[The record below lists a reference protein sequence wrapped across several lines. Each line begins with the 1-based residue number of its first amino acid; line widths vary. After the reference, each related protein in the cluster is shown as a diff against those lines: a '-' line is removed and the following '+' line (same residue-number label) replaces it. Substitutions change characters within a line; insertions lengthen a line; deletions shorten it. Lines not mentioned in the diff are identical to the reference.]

1 MKKTILFISLITS
14 TILASAQNNVRNLA
28 NFNALK
34 VSSAFTIELIK
45 GSTNQVEIIGV
56 PDEYLSNLATEIN
69 DNQLSV
75 YAKGKIKA
83 ESTMKIKLTFVA
95 LEKINVSGASNISNQ
110 GVLTLND
117 FNIKTSGAS
126 NIDLNLKAQKV
137 TLLSSGASDVKLN
150 GATPEFII
158 EISGASELKTET
170 FEAEK
175 VVVNA
180 SGASDLKVLA
190 VKEISGSVSGAS
202 DLKIFGNPAINN
214 IKESGASD
222 VRIGNNI
229 TGDNLKIDVGSS
241 KILIEGDD
249 VTITGVANSDVKVT
263 NDTTKIKLGRTYV
276 LVINDSISINR
287 TPKKRRK
294 HWAGIDLGI
303 NGFVNSSG
311 SFNLNHDPSLS
322 LTDPKK
328 VTQFMELDYAKS
340 WVFSL
345 NFYEHYFKIYQHHFG
360 FVTGLG
366 LEYNN
371 YELKHNVRLIE
382 DGGSYVSNNVNAFNE
397 NYTWGI
403 VDTNI
408 NYSKNR
414 FKTFYIN
421 APLLFEINTG
431 DHKNKSFHL
440 SAGAIVGYKFTTR
453 MKYKYKED
461 GDEQKVKDNSDFNT
475 NPFKVSLTARVGV
488 GWLNLFATYAITP
501 LFESGRGPELYPF
514 SVGVTLLGF

>member
-28 NFNALK
+28 DFNALK
-34 VSSAFTIELIK
+34 VSSAFTIELIQ
-45 GSTNQVEIIGV
+45 GTSNQVEIIGV

-69 DNQLSV
+69 DNQLSI

-83 ESTMKIKLTFVA
+83 EKDMVIKLTFKN
-95 LEKINVSGASNISNQ
+95 LEKVDISGAS
-110 GVLTLND
+110 VLKNAEPLL
-117 FNIKTSGAS
+117 FNIFELKTSGAS
-126 NIDLNLKAQKV
+126 NVLLNTKSEIFTLK
-137 TLLSSGASDVKLN
+137 TSGASDVKLIGN
-150 GATPEFII
+150 AKEFNILS
-158 EISGASELKTET
+158 SGASSVKAKE

-175 VVVNA
+175 ISVTE
-180 SGASDLKVLA
+180 SGASDLTVNA
-190 VKEISGSVSGAS
+190 TKEITGNVSGAS
-202 DLKIFGNPAINN
+202 SIKVLGNPAVNDL
-214 IKESGASD
+214 KFSGASS
-222 VRIGNNI
+222 GT

-345 NFYEHYFKIYQHHFG
+345 NFYEHFFKIYQHRFG
-360 FVTGLG
+360 LVTGLG